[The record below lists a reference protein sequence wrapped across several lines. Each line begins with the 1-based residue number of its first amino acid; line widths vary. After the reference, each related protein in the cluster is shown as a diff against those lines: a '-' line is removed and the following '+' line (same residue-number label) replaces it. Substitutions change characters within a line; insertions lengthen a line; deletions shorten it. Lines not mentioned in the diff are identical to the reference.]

1 MRVIAAIDVGTNTT
15 RMLVSRVQDGRL
27 LPIASSSTMTALG
40 EGLERT
46 GRVPAHALELVEHT
60 VRAMAGEAR
69 MLGARTLVVACTA
82 VAREAANAPA
92 LLDALERAA
101 GVRPR
106 VLSGAEE
113 AALTFAGLGTAQTP
127 PDFVAAD
134 LGGGSL
140 ELMGG
145 RGGALQ
151 WVTSLPIGVRKMTER
166 YEPTDP
172 PALDLLGP
180 MSAFARSII
189 EPVAAAHPATGAVAT
204 GGSAVALGVLAA
216 TPRLDR
222 EALVRAV
229 EVLASGSAEDIAAD
243 TGLEPARLRL
253 CLAGAA
259 VLEAVRRAFGVEA
272 LQVSAAGLREGLVME
287 AAGATAG
294 AGNT

>member
-1 MRVIAAIDVGTNTT
+1 MIAAIDVGTNTT
-15 RMLVSRVQDGRL
+15 RLLVSRVVDRRL
-27 LPIASSSTMTALG
+27 TPVASSSTMTALG

-46 GRVPAHALELVEHT
+46 GRIPVHAMQLTEDT
-60 VRAMAGEAR
+60 VAAMAAEAR
-69 MLGARTLVVACTA
+69 ALGASTLVVACTA
-82 VAREAANAPA
+82 VAREAENAGQ
-92 LLDALERAA
+92 LLEALERVT

-106 VLSGAEE
+106 VLTGAEE
-113 AALTFAGLGTAQTP
+113 ASLTFAGLGTGATP

-145 RGGALQ
+145 RDGALR

-172 PALDLLGP
+172 PSLDLLGP
-180 MSAFARSII
+180 MSAFARGII
-189 EPVAAAHPATGAVAT
+189 EPVAAAHPVTGAVAT

-216 TPRLDR
+216 TPMLDR
-222 EALVRAV
+222 DALVRAV

-259 VLEAVRRAFGVEA
+259 VLEAVRRAFDVEA

-287 AAGATAG
+287 AAG
-294 AGNT
+294 